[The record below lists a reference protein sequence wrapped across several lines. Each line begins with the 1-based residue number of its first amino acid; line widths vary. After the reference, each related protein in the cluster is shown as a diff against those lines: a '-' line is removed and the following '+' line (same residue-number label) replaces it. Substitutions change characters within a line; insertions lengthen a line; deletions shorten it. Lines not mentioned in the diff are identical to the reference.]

1 MASFRNFGTIATQR
15 LLEEF
20 TWNEKDFYSYLI
32 SFNEYEGFFKIIRE
46 SSHEQALI
54 GGQMLFNYCEEQE
67 RITKYRILGFKSV
80 ESKDKRLKQL
90 LERRKQRENDSRG
103 MAEGS

>member
-1 MASFRNFGTIATQR
+1 MASFKNFGTIATQR

-32 SFNEYEGFFKIIRE
+32 SFNEYDGFFRIIRE

-54 GGQMLFNYCEEQE
+54 GGQMLFNYSNEEE
-67 RITKYRILGFKSV
+67 KITKYRIIGYQSQELKQDRV
-80 ESKDKRLKQL
+80 EQL
-90 LERRKQRENDSRG
+90 LEKRKNRNK
-103 MAEGS
+103 